1 MASRSCFLSLISVTH
16 FFAFDVDLTGEYT
29 DYIRHLKQLVHCS
42 WFTILSIRASNAML
56 PIGAFLGE
64 PSSKYRIHIK
74 MTPEI
79 CIGDTCI

>member
-16 FFAFDVDLTGEYT
+16 FFAFDVDLTG

-42 WFTILSIRASNAML
+42 WFTILSIRASNTML

-64 PSSKYRIHIK
+64 PPSKYWIHIK